1 MQITDLKG
9 IGPRAAADFASI
21 GITTVTDLLHYY
33 PRTHQDYSEITP
45 LRLVKPGIV
54 TVKAEIT
61 QIKGHYVRRG
71 MHITEATA
79 SDDTGSVRLVW
90 FNQPYRQTGIKQGQQ
105 YFITGKLELKSQ
117 RFALQNPTTELASD
131 MPVHTARIV
140 PIYRETKGVSTVLIR
155 KAMARAMRYASQ
167 LPNILP
173 PWIQQKY
180 DLLTYPEALQ
190 ELHFPSSAERLKY
203 AKYSLGFVEVFELML
218 ASALNKQIV
227 ANEIAPPIFCDEQ
240 VAKEFVAT
248 LPFTLT
254 DAQRKAMW
262 QILKDME
269 RTIPMNRLVEG
280 DVGSGKTVVA
290 AMAGVMAL
298 ATGFQVALLAPTEL
312 LARQHAESISEL
324 LKPLKLDGA
333 VGLLVGSLKSSQKKR
348 AQDNLAEGKIRF
360 AIGTHALLQGL
371 QTQNLGLLIIDEQH
385 RFGVEQRKQ
394 LLKNTQLMPHVLSM
408 TATPIPRSLA
418 LTLYGELDIS
428 LLDAMPP
435 GRKPIRTKLV
445 SPNSRDEMYEHVR
458 QEIDKGHQVYMVC
471 PVITE
476 SSKVAT
482 LSAEALY
489 KKLTTTV
496 YKDKRIG
503 LLHGKLKSDEKTAIM
518 EQFVAGELDILV
530 ATTVIEVGVNIPNA
544 SIMVIEGADRFGL
557 AQMHQLRGRVGR
569 SSDQGYC
576 YIVPSDSKSPSRRL
590 RALEQSTDGFRLA
603 ELDLEIRG
611 PGAIYGTLQSGELD
625 LRFANLSDTKLLASA
640 RQAVTEFINAKEK
653 LSDYPELRQRV
664 RVAQAVITLN

>member
-155 KAMARAMRYASQ
+155 KAMAQAMRYASQ
-167 LPNILP
+167 LPSILP

-203 AKYSLGFVEVFELML
+203 AKYSLGFVEIFELML

-227 ANEIAPPIFCDEQ
+227 ANEIAPPIFCNEQ

-298 ATGFQVALLAPTEL
+298 AMGFQVALLAPTEL

-435 GRKPIRTKLV
+435 GRKPIKTKLV

-503 LLHGKLKSDEKTAIM
+503 LLHGKLKSDEKTAVM

-576 YIVPSDSKSPSRRL
+576 YIVPSDSKSPSKRL

-640 RQAVTEFINAKEK
+640 RQAVTEFINTKEK